1 MSGET
6 VQRHRTDGR
15 EIRMNRFLDVAVVV
29 LLAIY
34 VTGFLVLSV
43 LYYRLAV

>member
-34 VTGFLVLSV
+34 VISFVVMSV

>member
-1 MSGET
+1 MSGGE
-6 VQRHRTDGR
+6 VQRHRPDGR

-29 LLAIY
+29 LLALY
-34 VTGFLVLSV
+34 VTGFLVMSV